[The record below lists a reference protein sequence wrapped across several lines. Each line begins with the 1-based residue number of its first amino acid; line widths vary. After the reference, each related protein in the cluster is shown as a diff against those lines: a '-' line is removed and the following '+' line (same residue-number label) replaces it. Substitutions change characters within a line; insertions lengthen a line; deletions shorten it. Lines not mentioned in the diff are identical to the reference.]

1 METQNEVFN
10 RMLYYIAISQIFES
24 HLIYFQN
31 LNRWYWK
38 CFRWNHNRWNHLLL
52 WCTMSL
58 LEPGSIC
65 AHLLSCSCL
74 FYGRKK
80 DFIMVIWGLHFHFR
94 V

>member
-38 CFRWNHNRWNHLLL
+38 CFRWKGHWTKMSVLKQRTHGATRVTFSDELDHVL
-52 WCTMSL
+52 W
-58 LEPGSIC
+58 
-65 AHLLSCSCL
+65 
-74 FYGRKK
+74 
-80 DFIMVIWGLHFHFR
+80 
-94 V
+94 